1 MPTNSP
7 TCCSLKNEPQGLN
20 AEHDPST
27 PMAASQP
34 DSQATGTYV
43 LGTDAAEQQRL
54 SQQHAL
60 WLSSAQEAWGRAGLA
75 AGERV
80 LDLGAGPGFV
90 SLELAR
96 QVGAGGRVLAL
107 ELSPSYG
114 EAARRAAAEAG
125 LAQLEVRRHDLCS
138 DPLPQE
144 GFDLV
149 WCRWVAMF
157 LPSLEPLL
165 DQLAATLKPGARVL
179 FHEYVHW
186 STFGLHPDGDAVRR
200 FGAAAL
206 ASFRA
211 AGGDPDVNR
220 RLPSLLAARGF
231 RIDALRPLPG
241 SLGEPWGCWGCRG
254 ELAGE
259 LRGCLWPAADPPG
272 VLDANRRRCRQRR
285 DRRGQPGSRGLLDGA
300 HGDGTSGDTM
310 KALTC

>member
-1 MPTNSP
+1 
-7 TCCSLKNEPQGLN
+7 
-20 AEHDPST
+20 
-27 PMAASQP
+27 MAASQP

-231 RIDALRPLPG
+231 RIDALRPLPLLG
-241 SLGEPWGCWGCRG
+241 SPGDAGDAVANWLESFVDVYGQQLIRQGFWTPTAAAAASAEIAAASQDPGAYWMGPTVM
-254 ELAGE
+254 ELQAT
-259 LRGCLWPAADPPG
+259 R
-272 VLDANRRRCRQRR
+272 
-285 DRRGQPGSRGLLDGA
+285 
-300 HGDGTSGDTM
+300 
-310 KALTC
+310 